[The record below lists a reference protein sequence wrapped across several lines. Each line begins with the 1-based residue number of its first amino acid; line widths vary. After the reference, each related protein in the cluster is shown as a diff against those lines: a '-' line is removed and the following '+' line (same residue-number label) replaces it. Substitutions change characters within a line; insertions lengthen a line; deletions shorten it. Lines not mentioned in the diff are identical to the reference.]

1 MLALMSIGI
10 ACGLVASLS
19 ANDPGHASGSAN
31 RNPENVRDPRPTAL
45 RQPAL
50 AASTLDVL
58 QRFPESL
65 RASLQAIKSLS
76 SKDACRV
83 AENLLREPAVARIDA
98 IAHYLSKDVHRW
110 SDRMIYLYL
119 NADPK
124 LAKAADKNE
133 MQKHLLQKWESDRGM
148 AKRWLQGCG
157 VVVRA
162 AIGRSRPAI
171 ERETPAILSDIV
183 SVIAVG
189 LRKNEP
195 DAIAAAEALARIE
208 ENLQALLN

>member
-1 MLALMSIGI
+1 
-10 ACGLVASLS
+10 
-19 ANDPGHASGSAN
+19 
-31 RNPENVRDPRPTAL
+31 
-45 RQPAL
+45 
-50 AASTLDVL
+50 
-58 QRFPESL
+58 
-65 RASLQAIKSLS
+65 
-76 SKDACRV
+76 
-83 AENLLREPAVARIDA
+83 
-98 IAHYLSKDVHRW
+98 
-110 SDRMIYLYL
+110 MIYLYL